1 MQIYYSRPRQIH
13 RNPPPIGK
21 KRSRGSHNNTDP
33 LVPPS
38 KCVSEFPDELL
49 TVSSVGKLFCK
60 ACREVLSVKKSTV
73 DDHVK
78 STKHS
83 ESKKKVNE
91 KESREIDIAEAHNEV
106 THQKG
111 ETLPKEVSIYR
122 VKVVRTFLRAGVPIN
137 KVNIFRPLLEE
148 NAFRLCDT
156 RHLLDLIPFIL
167 NEEKKRLKKELEGKS
182 LAVTFDGTTRLG
194 EVMAVVV
201 RFISNWRIHQHVDSL
216 LLPPL
221 HTYFLSIKIL
231 DKKYVWRGGSKR
243 ID

>member
-91 KESREIDIAEAHNEV
+91 KESRERDS
-106 THQKG
+106 G
-111 ETLPKEVSIYR
+111 SI
-122 VKVVRTFLRAGVPIN
+122 
-137 KVNIFRPLLEE
+137 
-148 NAFRLCDT
+148 
-156 RHLLDLIPFIL
+156 
-167 NEEKKRLKKELEGKS
+167 
-182 LAVTFDGTTRLG
+182 
-194 EVMAVVV
+194 
-201 RFISNWRIHQHVDSL
+201 
-216 LLPPL
+216 
-221 HTYFLSIKIL
+221 
-231 DKKYVWRGGSKR
+231 
-243 ID
+243 